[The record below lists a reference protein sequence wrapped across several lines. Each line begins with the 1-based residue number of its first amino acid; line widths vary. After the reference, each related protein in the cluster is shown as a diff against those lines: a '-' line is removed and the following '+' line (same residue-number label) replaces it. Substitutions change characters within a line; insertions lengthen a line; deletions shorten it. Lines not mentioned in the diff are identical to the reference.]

1 MRQIFTTPQ
10 RSQYANNIKEK
21 CIEAITTLATNLI
34 WELFT
39 TLRQQRKI
47 LLTEKKNLQQQTES
61 TLLRTMFQSKT

>member
-21 CIEAITTLATNLI
+21 CIEVITTLATNLI